1 MTKHAPACLSSAR
14 GAQFFVVA
22 RFTESATLNVPGLSL
37 PDQTRAVA
45 RRHLIGCSY
54 LFIARW

>member
-1 MTKHAPACLSSAR
+1 MTKRAPACFSSASR
-14 GAQFFVVA
+14 GAIFLVQVS
-22 RFTESATLNVPGLSL
+22 TTLDVWGLRL

-54 LFIARW
+54 LFIARG